1 MDKKYYRN
9 NMLWSITILVIDIFI
24 LWKDIS
30 NHYLDLAFFIVNT
43 LLFPFAKFTVE
54 NIFLKYFLRIFKTE
68 IFLKSNIA
76 KYRLYALC
84 YFFYFIFA
92 IPFTLFFIIYWY
104 FIKQVTK

>member
-1 MDKKYYRN
+1 MNKKYYKN
-9 NMLWSITILVIDIFI
+9 NISWGITIFVINIFI
-24 LWKDIS
+24 LRKDIS
-30 NHYLDLAFFIVNT
+30 NHYLNLAFFTVNT

-54 NIFLKYFLRIFKTE
+54 NIILKHPLRVFKTE
-68 IFLKSNIA
+68 IFLKSNVA

-104 FIKQVTK
+104 FMKQATE